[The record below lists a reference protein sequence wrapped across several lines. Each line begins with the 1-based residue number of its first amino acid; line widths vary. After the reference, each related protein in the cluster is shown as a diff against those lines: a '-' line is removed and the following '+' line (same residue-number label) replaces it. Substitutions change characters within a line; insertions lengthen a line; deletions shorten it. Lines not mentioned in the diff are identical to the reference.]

1 MADRLIVTVTA
12 DDVAEGL
19 AADCTLCPI
28 ALAIKRETGVAA
40 VWVTGQGAICLG
52 WDGDPP
58 QLFESDYLPAD
69 ERAADFIEWF
79 DEADLDP
86 DTGELAGPGAEFQ
99 PLTLEFV
106 AAGGAA

>member
-12 DDVAEGL
+12 DDVDQGL
-19 AADCTLCPI
+19 AADCMLC
-28 ALAIKRETGVAA
+28 ALALAFMRETGVAA
-40 VWVTGQGAICLG
+40 VWVDDSGRAYMGQADEDSL
-52 WDGDPP
+52 
-58 QLFESDYLPAD
+58 LLADYRPAD
-69 ERAADFIEWF
+69 ERAAGFIQWF

-86 DTGELAGPGAEFQ
+86 DTGELAGPGCEFQ